1 MRVNLRLINP
11 LMHLIS
17 LPSLVTESQGVTV
30 NVKRHAAR
38 SGVTS
43 KRGAQNVSMKV
54 FHASDTGSRGTG
66 VRVISNNKFSRI
78 WVLLKS
84 GTALRLALRV

>member
-1 MRVNLRLINP
+1 MINP
-11 LMHLIS
+11 LLHLLSPFSCDGI
-17 LPSLVTESQGVTV
+17 T
-30 NVKRHAAR
+30 R
-38 SGVTS
+38 SYCKCQETCGTQWGDEQE
-43 KRGAQNVSMKV
+43 GAQNVSTKV

-66 VRVISNNKFSRI
+66 VRVTSNNEFSRI